1 MAVPRNIEYRT
12 IEISFPQ
19 HLGNLSNNKEF
30 SDVCFPPSSKA
41 TTEDESNSLSL
52 SGDLNIPTDA
62 SAIIIFAHGRGSGRE
77 SQRNQQIAS
86 ILNNAGLATLLVD
99 LLTPEERIV
108 ANRSISIQFDIR
120 LLARRLKNIT
130 QWLVNYSLT
139 QNLKIGYLGS
149 STGAAAAL
157 VAAAEVD
164 NVFAIVCRGGRTDLA
179 TVENVLENIE
189 VPVLFVVGGKDYP
202 IIEMNEE
209 AYTRLKRTEEKEI
222 IIIPHASHLFEE
234 PNKIEEAA
242 IVARNWF
249 ERHLVR
255 CTNYASSTTAGQTHS
270 PIPIGYHH
278 QQHKLMRGKL
288 GLTSRFLSALRGDVL
303 FRVKFKDRR
312 SAAEVLAAVVKSKL
326 KRATDMDD
334 GGKAY
339 PITVVG
345 IPRGGALIADRV
357 ATKLSCDFDLII
369 LRRLLAPYSLNAFG
383 AIVSDGT
390 FYIDDDAVNFL
401 NISETYLEQERMQQL
416 KEINRRITLYRPQNR
431 EYNIRNRIVVLID
444 DGAATG
450 ASLVAAAR
458 MIRKHQPKFL
468 MIAVPVAKPDIVRK
482 LKQEADAVEA
492 ILTPST
498 FAFVSQFYQNYDSV
512 LDTEIIQIMHRRG
525 ILLSDAG

>member
-1 MAVPRNIEYRT
+1 MAVPFKIEYRT
-12 IEISFPQ
+12 IEIPILQ
-19 HLGNLSNNKEF
+19 HLENLSDNKAISEA
-30 SDVCFPPSSKA
+30 CFLPSSKA
-41 TTEDESNSLSL
+41 TTEDKSNFLAL
-52 SGDLNIPTDA
+52 SGDLNIPTEA
-62 SAIIIFAHGRGSGRE
+62 SAIIIFAHGSGSGRE
-77 SQRNQQIAS
+77 SQRNQQIAN

-99 LLTPEERIV
+99 LLTPKERIV
-108 ANRSISIQFDIR
+108 ANKSISLQFDIR
-120 LLARRLKNIT
+120 LLARRLKSIT
-130 QWLVNYSLT
+130 QWVVNYPLT

-157 VAAAEVD
+157 VTAADVD

-209 AYTRLKRTEEKEI
+209 AYSRLKRTEEKEI

-234 PNKIEEAA
+234 PNKIEEVA

-255 CTNYASSTTAGQTHS
+255 CTSYAATTTGRTNSS
-270 PIPIGYHH
+270 IPIRYA
-278 QQHKLMRGKL
+278 QHKLMRRKV
-288 GLTSRFLSALRGDVL
+288 GLTYRFLSALRGDVL
-303 FRVKFKDRR
+303 FRMKFKDRK
-312 SAAEVLAAVVKSKL
+312 SAAEILAAVVKSKL
-326 KRATDMDD
+326 KQVTDMDD
-334 GGKAY
+334 GDKEC
-339 PITVVG
+339 PMTVVG

-390 FYIDDDAVNFL
+390 FYIDQAAVNFL
-401 NISETYLEQERMQQL
+401 NISETYLEQERVQQL
-416 KEINRRITLYRPQNR
+416 KEINRRIILYRPQNK
-431 EYNIRNRIVVLID
+431 EYEVRNRIVVLID

-450 ASLVAAAR
+450 ASLIAAAR

-468 MIAVPVAKPDIVRK
+468 MIAVPVAKPDIVTR
-482 LKQEADAVEA
+482 LKQEADMVEA
-492 ILTPST
+492 IITPST

-512 LDTEIIQIMHRRG
+512 LDTEIIQIMHKRG
-525 ILLSDAG
+525 ILVSDKG

>member
-1 MAVPRNIEYRT
+1 MAVPFDIEYRT
-12 IEISFPQ
+12 IEIPILQ
-19 HLGNLSNNKEF
+19 HLENLSDNKAISEA
-30 SDVCFPPSSKA
+30 CFLPSSKA
-41 TTEDESNSLSL
+41 TTEDKSNFLAL
-52 SGDLNIPTDA
+52 SGDLNIPMEA
-62 SAIIIFAHGRGSGRE
+62 SAIIIFAHGSGSGRE
-77 SQRNQQIAS
+77 SQRNQQIAN

-99 LLTPEERIV
+99 LLTPKERIV
-108 ANRSISIQFDIR
+108 ANKSISLQFDIR
-120 LLARRLKNIT
+120 LLASRLKSIT
-130 QWLVNYSLT
+130 QWVVNYPLT

-157 VAAAEVD
+157 VTAADVD

-209 AYTRLKRTEEKEI
+209 AYSRLKRTEEKEI

-234 PNKIEEAA
+234 PNKIEEVA

-255 CTNYASSTTAGQTHS
+255 YTNYASPTTAVQTNS
-270 PIPIGYHH
+270 SIPIRYHH
-278 QQHKLMRGKL
+278 QQHKLLRGKM
-288 GLTSRFLSALRGDVL
+288 GLTSRFLSALRGDIL
-303 FRVKFKDRR
+303 FRMKFKDRR

-326 KRATDMDD
+326 KEATDMDD
-334 GGKAY
+334 GHKGY

-357 ATKLSCDFDLII
+357 AMKLSCDFDLII

-390 FYIDDDAVNFL
+390 FYIDENAVKFL

-431 EYNIRNRIVVLID
+431 VYNIKNRIVVLID

-450 ASLVAAAR
+450 ASLIAAAR

-482 LKQEADAVEA
+482 LKQEADLVEA
-492 ILTPST
+492 IITPST

-512 LDTEIIQIMHRRG
+512 LDTEIIQIMYRRG
-525 ILLSDAG
+525 ILLSDEG